1 MKRVKCKSGLMGS
14 QLKLQK
20 NYDSFSEFKQYC
32 SMYGIHT
39 RLGYRT
45 MKSAWESNPTIQV
58 STNPE
63 DLSLVYFHVIRTKNS
78 LRIKE
83 STERLCSK
91 IKGSIAAFLT
101 REGAVSQLNSTVL
114 NNTRSKI

>member
-1 MKRVKCKSGLMGS
+1 MKRVKCKSGLIGS

-20 NYDSFSEFKQYC
+20 NYNSFSEFKSYC

-63 DLSLVYFHVIRTKNS
+63 DLSLVYFHVVRTKNS
-78 LRIKE
+78 LKIKE
-83 STERLCSK
+83 TTTPFCAA
-91 IKGSIAAFLT
+91 IKGSIASFIK
-101 REGAVSQLNSTVL
+101 RDSAVILL
-114 NNTRSKI
+114 NNTELK